1 MSTKKIFFILLLSL
15 TTNIYSQSNEV
26 KELQNEIDT
35 WKKYPFIQYVY
46 DMDSN
51 QIIVQNKNTG
61 IISGVYSKWSSYSN
75 SRYYEYIIT
84 PYDRNGNYSST
95 ETKGITITSSY
106 SKESH
111 EKYIENRIEEIFQK
125 IDSQLEIEKKQNE
138 VQSAINEKNRKRKN
152 HVDDQ
157 IKIIEH
163 LKDSLLKEVPNHFDT
178 FFSWT
183 KRMKEINNE
192 IELEKSDFFESIS
205 KSKIPFDFLSF
216 VESVNI
222 NKVNSIDLF
231 DYSIKENDQILDILW
246 GKYQHTTNDDTN
258 WYKMYGYTR
267 NYESKPLSN
276 NTNEIYNLLNLLNE
290 NEIASDYKNLFRFY
304 FLTQEGIWDDVEK
317 RLLFFYNAKTFQN
330 KINTWSKKEIY
341 DAEKNGYDFVL
352 GFPEDYFS
360 LISNERNYNSSLI
373 NSVIETGLINNVGEY
388 ENKIIDSFEKI
399 ENFIE
404 NITVI
409 SEISSWILKFKS
421 ETNAYGW
428 NGPPAGFQKS
438 KAKKILKK
446 IDENLS
452 EKEKKDFNDFIKI
465 FLDDFYE
472 IKNFEKPSSI
482 IEFKSKLI
490 KVETLIDS
498 ESKFPTKSLQNCW
511 L

>member
-1 MSTKKIFFILLLSL
+1 
-15 TTNIYSQSNEV
+15 
-26 KELQNEIDT
+26 
-35 WKKYPFIQYVY
+35 
-46 DMDSN
+46 
-51 QIIVQNKNTG
+51 
-61 IISGVYSKWSSYSN
+61 
-75 SRYYEYIIT
+75 
-84 PYDRNGNYSST
+84 
-95 ETKGITITSSY
+95 
-106 SKESH
+106 
-111 EKYIENRIEEIFQK
+111 
-125 IDSQLEIEKKQNE
+125 
-138 VQSAINEKNRKRKN
+138 
-152 HVDDQ
+152 
-157 IKIIEH
+157 
-163 LKDSLLKEVPNHFDT
+163 
-178 FFSWT
+178 
-183 KRMKEINNE
+183 MKEINNE